1 MNGLNARFGVLLWNV
16 VREKDGTRSQSRHG
30 RGTSI
35 TQAPPSAP
43 PPPPPPPS
51 DISRC
56 HEEEEAP
63 TDLIKLL
70 LNKKTRKS
78 MIKL

>member
-1 MNGLNARFGVLLWNV
+1 MNGLSAGFGVLLWNV
-16 VREKDGTRSQSRHG
+16 LREKDGTRSQSRHG
-30 RGTSI
+30 RETS
-35 TQAPPSAP
+35 TQAA

-51 DISRC
+51 DISKF